1 MSKKKVALLFGG
13 VSSEHEV
20 SCMSVASVYENI
32 DREKYDPQLLGITKG
47 GEWFL
52 YSGDIENV
60 RQNKWTE
67 DAKNLKRAF
76 ICPDRSVHGIMVE
89 EGPPM
94 FPHRIDA
101 VFPVLHGRNGEDGSM
116 QGLLEIAGIPY
127 VGCRVLS
134 SALCMDKDVC
144 HAVLKNAGVP
154 QVKWLTFMKGC
165 DLGEAFGAVTAEL
178 GYPVFVKPANAGS
191 SVGITKAK
199 SEAELGAAFDLAF
212 ANDRKIIVEAAVKN
226 PIEVECAVFGNGEL
240 TVGGPGEIVPADEF
254 YSYDAKYFNA
264 ESKLYIPA
272 RLSEEKAEE
281 IRETAKRAY
290 RVLGCRGLTRVDF
303 LVDSETGEVVLNE
316 PNTLPGFTNISMYP
330 KLMMAAG
337 MSYKGLIS
345 GLIELAAEEFSEE

>member
-76 ICPDRSVHGIMVE
+76 ICPDRSVHGIMAE
-89 EGPPM
+89 EGPTM

-165 DLGEAFGAVTAEL
+165 DVEEAFDAVTAEL

-191 SVGITKAK
+191 SVGITKVK
-199 SEAELGAAFDLAF
+199 SEAELDAAFDLAF
-212 ANDRKIIVEAAVKN
+212 ANDRKIIVEAAV
-226 PIEVECAVFGNGEL
+226 
-240 TVGGPGEIVPADEF
+240 
-254 YSYDAKYFNA
+254 
-264 ESKLYIPA
+264 
-272 RLSEEKAEE
+272 RQ
-281 IRETAKRAY
+281 RRAY
-290 RVLGCRGLTRVDF
+290 RGRPRRN
-303 LVDSETGEVVLNE
+303 S
-316 PNTLPGFTNISMYP
+316 SRR
-330 KLMMAAG
+330 
-337 MSYKGLIS
+337 
-345 GLIELAAEEFSEE
+345 

>member
-52 YSGDIENV
+52 YCGDIENV

-89 EGPPM
+89 EGPTM

-144 HAVLKNAGVP
+144 HAVLKNVGVP

-165 DLGEAFGAVTAEL
+165 DLGEAFRTVTAEL

-199 SEAELGAAFDLAF
+199 SEAELDAAFDLAF

-303 LVDSETGEVVLNE
+303 LVDRETGEVVLNE